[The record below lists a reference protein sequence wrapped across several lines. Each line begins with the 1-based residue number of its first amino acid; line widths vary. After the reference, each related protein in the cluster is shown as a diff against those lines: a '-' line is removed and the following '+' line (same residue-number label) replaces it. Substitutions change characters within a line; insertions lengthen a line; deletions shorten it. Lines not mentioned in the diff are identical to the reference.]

1 MPLYLVPIEYP
12 ESPIPIDKPVLLIGR
27 QAECDVILTCSRKVS
42 RRHCCVVQISDWYVL
57 RDLGSTNGIGINGE
71 SVANEARFEIGD
83 QINVG
88 DVAFDLVEGK
98 FDVPKG
104 KVCIGPKLN
113 NPPKV
118 KAEEQ
123 RESRPSKA
131 NSFRGIPSSRRQRN
145 EGSPN
150 EKRRLAELSA
160 EAADDMTDYEEPDSE
175 LPIGP
180 PDDFGSETFGS
191 DAGDQLDDKIEE
203 TFGSDMPGSDRGE
216 PPVPGYDDN
225 GGESPFAFMDEAD
238 LYDSDDDDQ
247 DNDDQPER
255 NESKSKSAGRS
266 KPRRK
271 SVDQLDDETEA
282 YDDDSDAPDDFV
294 YDEADDAE
302 PVKRTPKQRKRRPR
316 DASLADDERLQDDVD
331 VKKSSGGNSNNA
343 DSIIELDEFDLLD

>member
-42 RRHCCVVQISDWYVL
+42 RRHCCVIQISDWYVL

-71 SVANEARFEIGD
+71 SVANEARFEVGD

-113 NPPKV
+113 NTSKNEPEK
-118 KAEEQ
+118 Q
-123 RESRPSKA
+123 RKSRSSKA
-131 NSFRGIPSSRRQRN
+131 NSFRGIPSSRRQRDEN
-145 EGSPN
+145 SQDEN
-150 EKRRLAELSA
+150 RRLAEVSA
-160 EAADDMTDYEEPDSE
+160 EAVDDTTDYEEPDAD

-191 DAGDQLDDKIEE
+191 DAGDHLDDKIEE

-216 PPVPGYDDN
+216 PPVPRYDDN
-225 GGESPFAFMDEAD
+225 EGESPFAFMDEED

-255 NESKSKSAGRS
+255 NESKSKSARRS

-271 SVDQLDDETEA
+271 STEQLDDETEA
-282 YDDDSDAPDDFV
+282 YDDDSDASDDFV
-294 YDEADDAE
+294 YDDADNAE
-302 PVKRTPKQRKRRPR
+302 PVRRTPKQRKRRPR